1 MLLLKHG
8 IPGLRYLDGNSRN
21 KGEGTHNFVIWDEDA
36 MSIEETYYQRQGE
49 EKLAQDE
56 KAWATLID
64 RFLDNNLSGREKGA
78 PLPVMT
84 TPLVLSLTGVEVLP
98 VEIHARNLDKILN
111 GKHEIAPETL
121 KQIPRAIADPIMI
134 FRSPADE
141 SKGRDSR
148 VILTELTEKDADGKD
163 RSIVAAITLERA
175 NTRYGY
181 EINELTTVFRKDVS
195 SRQNLTPELD
205 VLDWMTRRHKDGSPM
220 NLLLYLNRNKG
231 LEWLDRTGTSPKASS
246 LFQDP
251 YVQSVPNEADL
262 DNLRAAAPGFY
273 QDAGTPL
280 GSTRFGEA
288 ETIVTILKDGNRST
302 FLHELGHVFL
312 NSRKNL
318 ALMEGIDETIRQD
331 WTTLVEWL
339 EVADIDFSKPL
350 SEADEKRWRNAH
362 EKFAAGFEKYLMEGK
377 APSLDL
383 ARAFRAFRKWLTDI
397 YRAVR
402 NVFYVDA
409 DGNRVEFEINDEIRG
424 VMDRMLAS
432 EEEIEESRAVH
443 EAERLAHILTE
454 QGIPDEVAERYKDA
468 VAAGADAA
476 RARLYRKLTAELKAE
491 KQAELKE
498 ARRAA
503 RKQAGTEVWSLP
515 EYRALR
521 ALLTPRDKGGLRLS
535 MPELV
540 EIYSDAGA
548 EALARELP
556 VGVIANDGL
565 PLAEAAELLGY
576 GTPDELLEDL
586 KRAKNLPPQKAVADR
601 VRAATAQLESL
612 IHDPEALRAEVERIM
627 HGRERLEWL
636 ALETEMLDE
645 AAHRLGKKIGEDARR
660 EERERRKQRERDQN
674 RRAEEDLRGV
684 FGPENLAAMAKA
696 AEAEAKRILAGKRM
710 RDISVPH
717 YMAAEKRASAKAL
730 QAAASARFEEARQ
743 WKRTELINHALALEA
758 MNVREEYEKGRKRLE
773 RYWPNRKRLRGAIG
787 SEAFDQII
795 GLLERLGVNPEDPA
809 AKDRPRLDA
818 YLDDL
823 AKKRETMPPVAR
835 WLRDLDIRDARVS
848 LANLTPEQF
857 EDVTKAVTALDKI
870 GRLENELLTA
880 QRNETFAETVE
891 RLRAATEKH
900 HGLPGPQS
908 RATDQKGV
916 GLFAGA
922 LASLDRVET
931 LLRKADGLEEQ
942 GPFWEAIYLPA
953 QRAYE
958 AELVKGKAAKEAIE
972 ALLDKHFK
980 DKKAFNRFLNE
991 KLDTGMIDPGTEK
1004 KLYWSG
1010 ENLLCAMLNW
1020 GNQHNRERLVYGNGL
1035 RENALDT
1042 REAARPA
1049 DDAQYYAEYEAG
1061 KAVAEAIF
1069 ERLATD
1075 EMWDFCQ
1082 DIWDYLDTFWPEIK
1096 DLEERLNGAAPEK
1109 VEAAPIRTASG
1120 KVLRGGYYPVRFDAN
1135 ADWTAFV
1142 HNEQESVK
1150 ALYEDQTHRPGT
1162 RKGHTKERVERV
1174 AGRQLLLSLDVIAE
1188 HTANVVHDLTHR
1200 EAVRDLY
1207 KLIHDD
1213 TVRGLL
1219 THAVGR
1225 AGFEQ
1230 FSPWVQSLAAP
1241 SVPTD
1246 KCDRVFSKAM
1256 GNAAAVQLG
1265 LNMTS
1270 AVGQTVSLVPAA
1282 WKLGLR
1288 RTVPAILNTL
1298 TLRGFWDTEYRDFAF
1313 ALSPELADRINGTD
1327 RDVRVALGVER
1338 STLKKRALGGAK
1350 AALYMALG
1358 WADMAVSLP
1367 VWHAAY
1373 EKGVARWNDQRKAVD
1388 YANYVVRTTNNAGA
1402 VKDLAQVERGGPTR
1416 RLFTMYYSAFGSLYQ
1431 MFREQMTRAGREGI
1445 PGKVKLAAFCFMM
1458 FTVQSAL
1465 EDLVKGR
1472 APLGDDE
1479 DDDSVEKWLL
1489 RGTFSTFSSMFPIV
1503 RDVASGTTLLGGAGK
1518 FRPSS
1523 ALEAGTAF
1531 IKAVDSG
1538 AKAVADVWNEEDV
1551 EAERVVKN
1559 MVEAGGYAFGLPSVQ
1574 LLRWYKTFVRWANDE
1589 PDWSPWELI
1598 WHKRRR

>member
-1 MLLLKHG
+1 M
-8 IPGLRYLDGNSRN
+8 
-21 KGEGTHNFVIWDEDA
+21 
-36 MSIEETYYQRQGE
+36 
-49 EKLAQDE
+49 
-56 KAWATLID
+56 
-64 RFLDNNLSGREKGA
+64 
-78 PLPVMT
+78 
-84 TPLVLSLTGVEVLP
+84 
-98 VEIHARNLDKILN
+98 
-111 GKHEIAPETL
+111 
-121 KQIPRAIADPIMI
+121 
-134 FRSPADE
+134 
-141 SKGRDSR
+141 
-148 VILTELTEKDADGKD
+148 
-163 RSIVAAITLERA
+163 
-175 NTRYGY
+175 
-181 EINELTTVFRKDVS
+181 
-195 SRQNLTPELD
+195 
-205 VLDWMTRRHKDGSPM
+205 
-220 NLLLYLNRNKG
+220 
-231 LEWLDRTGTSPKASS
+231 
-246 LFQDP
+246 
-251 YVQSVPNEADL
+251 
-262 DNLRAAAPGFY
+262 
-273 QDAGTPL
+273 
-280 GSTRFGEA
+280 GSTQFTDA
-288 ETIVTILKDGNRST
+288 ETIVTILRDGNRST

-312 NSRKNL
+312 NSRKKL
-318 ALMEGIDETIRQD
+318 ALMEGVDDTVRQD
-331 WTTLVEWL
+331 WATLVEWM

-362 EKFAAGFEKYLMEGK
+362 EKFAAGFEKYLMEGR

-432 EEEIEESRAVH
+432 EEEIEESRAVR

-454 QGIPDEVAERYKDA
+454 QGIPDDVAERYKDV

-476 RARLYRKLTAELKAE
+476 RAKLYKKLTAELKAE

-498 ARRAA
+498 ARKAA
-503 RKQAGTEVWSLP
+503 HKQAGAEVWDLP
-515 EYRALR
+515 EYRALE

-535 MPELV
+535 MPEL
-540 EIYSDAGA
+540 IALYGDAGA

-556 VGVIANDGL
+556 VGVTANDGL
-565 PLAEAAELLGY
+565 SPAEAAELLGY
-576 GTPDELLEDL
+576 GTPEALLEDL
-586 KRAKNLPPQKAVADR
+586 KRSKNLPPQKAVADR
-601 VRAATAQLESL
+601 VKVATAQLESL
-612 IHDPEALRAEVERIM
+612 IHDPEALRAEAERIM

-645 AAHRLGKKIGEDARR
+645 AARRLGRKIGEDARR
-660 EERERRKQRERDQN
+660 EGRERERQRDRDQN

-696 AEAEAKRILAGKRM
+696 AETEAKRIIAGKRM
-710 RDISVPH
+710 RDISVSH

-743 WKRTELINHALALEA
+743 WKRTELINHALAIEA
-758 MNVREEYEKGRKRLE
+758 MNVRDEYEKGRKLLE
-773 RYWPNRKRLRGAIG
+773 RYWPNRRRLRGVMG
-787 SEAFDQII
+787 NEAFNQII
-795 GLLERLGVNPEDPA
+795 GLLERLGVNPEDPG
-809 AKDRPRLDA
+809 AKGRPRLDE
-818 YLDDL
+818 YLNDL
-823 AKKRETMPPVAR
+823 TKKRETMPPVAR
-835 WLRDLDIRDARVS
+835 WLRDLDIRDARAS

-857 EDVTKAVTALDKI
+857 EDVTKAATALDRI
-870 GRLENELLTA
+870 GRLENKLLTA

-900 HGLPGPQS
+900 HGLPGAQS

-916 GLFAGA
+916 GLFAGT
-922 LASLDRVET
+922 LASLDRAET
-931 LLRKADGLEEQ
+931 LLRQADGLEEQ
-942 GPFWEAIYLPA
+942 GPFWETIYLPA

-958 AELVKGKAAKEAIE
+958 AELVKGKAAKEAIK
-972 ALLDKHFK
+972 ALLDKHFE
-980 DKKAFNRFLNE
+980 DKKAFTRFLNE

-1004 KLYWSG
+1004 KLYWTG

-1035 RENALDT
+1035 RENAVGST
-1042 REAARPA
+1042 ERPA
-1049 DDAQYYAEYEAG
+1049 DDVQYYAEYEAG

-1069 ERLATD
+1069 NRLSNDA
-1075 EMWDFCQ
+1075 MWDFCQ
-1082 DIWDYLDTFWPEIK
+1082 DVWDYLDTFWPEIQA
-1096 DLEERLNGAAPEK
+1096 LEERLNGAAPEK
-1109 VEAAPIRTASG
+1109 VEATPIRTASG

-1174 AGRQLLLSLDVIAE
+1174 APRQLLLSLDVIAE

-1213 TVRGLL
+1213 AVRGLL

-1230 FSPWVQSLAAP
+1230 FSPWIQSLAAP
-1241 SVPTD
+1241 STPTD
-1246 KCDRVFSKAM
+1246 KADRVFSKAM

-1265 LNMTS
+1265 LNMVS
-1270 AVGQTVSLVPAA
+1270 SVGQTVSLVPAA
-1282 WKLGLR
+1282 WKLGVR
-1288 RTVPAILNTL
+1288 RVVPAVLNTL
-1298 TLRGFWDTEYRDFAF
+1298 TLRGFWDSKYRDFAF

-1327 RDVRVALGVER
+1327 RNIRAALDLER
-1338 STLKKRALGGAK
+1338 SGARKRALSGAK
-1350 AALYMALG
+1350 AALYVALG

-1373 EKGVARWNDQRKAVD
+1373 EKGMARWNDQRKAVD

-1402 VKDLAQVERGGPTR
+1402 AKDLAQVQRGGPTR

-1431 MFREQMTRAGREGI
+1431 MFHEQMTRAGREGI
-1445 PGKVKLAAFCFMM
+1445 PGKIKLAAFCFMM

-1472 APLGDDE
+1472 APLGG
-1479 DDDSVEKWLL
+1479 DDDDDKSVGKWLIQ
-1489 RGTFSTFSSMFPIV
+1489 GTLLSASSMFPIV
-1503 RDVASGTTLLGGAGK
+1503 RDIASGTTLLGGTGK
-1518 FRPSS
+1518 FRPSP
-1523 ALEAGTAF
+1523 ALEAGSAF

-1538 AKAVADVWNEEDV
+1538 AKVVTDAWNGEDV

-1574 LLRWYKTFVRWANDE
+1574 LLRWYKTFVRWANGE

-1598 WHKRRR
+1598 WHKRGR

>member
-1 MLLLKHG
+1 M
-8 IPGLRYLDGNSRN
+8 
-21 KGEGTHNFVIWDEDA
+21 
-36 MSIEETYYQRQGE
+36 
-49 EKLAQDE
+49 
-56 KAWATLID
+56 
-64 RFLDNNLSGREKGA
+64 
-78 PLPVMT
+78 
-84 TPLVLSLTGVEVLP
+84 
-98 VEIHARNLDKILN
+98 
-111 GKHEIAPETL
+111 
-121 KQIPRAIADPIMI
+121 
-134 FRSPADE
+134 
-141 SKGRDSR
+141 
-148 VILTELTEKDADGKD
+148 
-163 RSIVAAITLERA
+163 
-175 NTRYGY
+175 
-181 EINELTTVFRKDVS
+181 
-195 SRQNLTPELD
+195 
-205 VLDWMTRRHKDGSPM
+205 
-220 NLLLYLNRNKG
+220 
-231 LEWLDRTGTSPKASS
+231 
-246 LFQDP
+246 
-251 YVQSVPNEADL
+251 
-262 DNLRAAAPGFY
+262 
-273 QDAGTPL
+273 
-280 GSTRFGEA
+280 GSTQFTDA
-288 ETIVTILKDGNRST
+288 ETIVTILRDGNRST

-312 NSRKNL
+312 NSRKKL
-318 ALMEGIDETIRQD
+318 ALMEGIDDTVRQD

-350 SEADEKRWRNAH
+350 SETDEKRWRNAH
-362 EKFAAGFEKYLMEGK
+362 EKFAAGFEKYLMEDR
-377 APSLDL
+377 APNLDL

-432 EEEIEESRAVH
+432 EEEIEESRAVQ

-454 QGIPDEVAERYKDA
+454 QGIPDDVAERYRDA

-476 RARLYRKLTAELKAE
+476 RAKLYKKLTAELKAE

-498 ARRAA
+498 ARKAA
-503 RKQAGTEVWSLP
+503 HKQAGAEVWNLP
-515 EYRALR
+515 EYRALK

-535 MPELV
+535 MPEL
-540 EIYSDAGA
+540 IALYGDAGA

-556 VGVIANDGL
+556 VGVLANDGL
-565 PLAEAAELLGY
+565 SLAEAVELLGY
-576 GTPDELLEDL
+576 GTPEALLEDL
-586 KRAKNLPPQKAVADR
+586 KRAKSLPPQKAVADR

-612 IHDPEALRAEVERIM
+612 IHDPEALRAEAERIM

-660 EERERRKQRERDQN
+660 EEGERERQRERDQN

-684 FGPENLAAMAKA
+684 FGPENLAAMAQA
-696 AEAEAKRILAGKRM
+696 AEAEAERIIAGKRM
-710 RDISVPH
+710 RDISVSH

-743 WKRTELINHALALEA
+743 WKRTELINHALAIEA
-758 MNVREEYEKGRKRLE
+758 MRVREEYEKGRKLLE
-773 RYWPNRKRLRGAIG
+773 RYWPNRRRLRGVIG
-787 SEAFDQII
+787 NEAFNQII
-795 GLLERLGVNPEDPA
+795 GLLERLGVNPEDPG
-809 AKDRPRLDA
+809 AKDRPRLDE
-818 YLDDL
+818 YLNDL

-835 WLRDLDIRDARVS
+835 WLRDLDIRDARAS

-857 EDVTKAVTALDKI
+857 EDVTKAVTALDRI
-870 GRLENELLTA
+870 GRLENKLLTA

-900 HGLPGPQS
+900 HGLPGAQS

-931 LLRKADGLEEQ
+931 LLRQADGLEEQ
-942 GPFWEAIYLPA
+942 GPFWETIYLPA

-980 DKKAFNRFLNE
+980 DKKAFTRFLNE
-991 KLDTGMIDPGTEK
+991 KLDTGMIDPGTGK
-1004 KLYWSG
+1004 KLYWTG

-1035 RENALDT
+1035 RENAVGST
-1042 REAARPA
+1042 ERPA

-1069 ERLATD
+1069 NRLSNDA
-1075 EMWDFCQ
+1075 MWDFCQ
-1082 DIWDYLDTFWPEIK
+1082 DVWDYLDTFWPEIEA
-1096 DLEERLNGAAPEK
+1096 LEERLNGAAPEK
-1109 VEAAPIRTASG
+1109 VEATPIRTASG

-1174 AGRQLLLSLDVIAE
+1174 APRQLLLSLDVIAE

-1213 TVRGLL
+1213 AVRGLL

-1241 SVPTD
+1241 STPTD
-1246 KCDRVFSKAM
+1246 KADRVFSKAM

-1265 LNMTS
+1265 LNMVS
-1270 AVGQTVSLVPAA
+1270 SVGQTVSLVPAA
-1282 WKLGLR
+1282 WKLGVR
-1288 RTVPAILNTL
+1288 RVVPAVLNTL
-1298 TLRGFWDTEYRDFAF
+1298 TLRGFWDSKYRDFAF
-1313 ALSPELADRINGTD
+1313 TLSPELADRINGTD
-1327 RDVRVALGVER
+1327 RNIRAALDLER
-1338 STLKKRALGGAK
+1338 SGARKRALSGAK
-1350 AALYMALG
+1350 AALYVALG

-1373 EKGVARWNDQRKAVD
+1373 EKGVSRWNDQRKAVD

-1402 VKDLAQVERGGPTR
+1402 AKDLAQVQRGGPTR

-1431 MFREQMTRAGREGI
+1431 MFHEQMIQARREGI

-1472 APLGDDE
+1472 APLGG
-1479 DDDSVEKWLL
+1479 DDDDDKSVGKWLMQ
-1489 RGTFSTFSSMFPIV
+1489 GTLLSASSMFPIV
-1503 RDVASGTTLLGGAGK
+1503 RDIASGTTLLGGTGK
-1518 FRPSS
+1518 FRPSP
-1523 ALEAGTAF
+1523 ALEAGSAF

-1538 AKAVADVWNEEDV
+1538 AKVVTDAWNGEDV

-1574 LLRWYKTFVRWANDE
+1574 LLRWYKTFVRWANGE

-1598 WHKRRR
+1598 WHKRER